1 MVAQSM
7 VTRTQ
12 RRTEKRQAW
21 SIVALVAVVAL
32 ISFAFGVVVGQ
43 QGFFSKLGEDS
54 VTEVRLPMATQIPVP
69 QPPPKEE
76 SSNLTFYDNLPQGN
90 QAPLGSGI
98 NLPPKTDPPPATKSR
113 PVVKTPVP
121 VVPEKTVS
129 KPVQTQV
136 ATTPTKSVSTSG
148 AFVVQIASFRTA
160 EDAQKLRKRLIGM
173 KIDAFVEKADLGEK
187 GVWHRVLA
195 GPYAERASADQ
206 IAAQLKQKERLSALV
221 RRR

>member
-1 MVAQSM
+1 M

-12 RRTEKRQAW
+12 RRTEKKQAW
-21 SIVALVAVVAL
+21 SIVALVAVVAF

-98 NLPPKTDPPPATKSR
+98 NLPPKTDSPPTIKSK
-113 PVVKTPVP
+113 PVVKKQVP
-121 VVPEKTVS
+121 VAPEKAIS
-129 KPVQTQV
+129 KPAVAQT
-136 ATTPTKSVSTSG
+136 ATAPAKHVSASG

-160 EDAQKLRKRLIGM
+160 EDAQKLRKRLMGM
-173 KIDAFVEKADLGEK
+173 KIDAFVEQADLGEK

-195 GPYAERASADQ
+195 GPYAERATADQ
-206 IAAQLKQKERLSALV
+206 VAAQLKQKERLSALV